1 VNAPAPAPDP
11 RVAKTAPS
19 PGLRFV
25 ARQPILTKD
34 EKVFGYELLFFR
46 DGIED
51 YFCPK
56 DAEAAS
62 KVMLDSSLIMGLDV
76 LCNGGRAFVNCTRDM
91 LLKDYVTLA
100 PSSQTV
106 VEILES
112 VEPDDLVM
120 AACQR
125 LKEGGY
131 MIALDDFAMDDK
143 REPLTN
149 IADIIKVDVQGTT
162 AEERTAIVKK
172 YGPWHCRMLAEK
184 VGTREEFLAAKKAG
198 FAYFQGYFFRR
209 PETVKT
215 HAVPGNQ
222 LNYIK
227 MLQVVSKPELEP
239 REIENAIKGEASLCY
254 RLLRYMNS
262 ASFGFSNEI
271 HSVRHAL
278 SILGEREVRRWVRLV
293 VTLAAGQNKS
303 SDLVLSALV
312 RGRFCELL
320 SPKIKHG
327 ESDLFLL
334 GLLSLMDSIP
344 DLHRCAGEGAARSE
358 DQERAPGR
366 RAASTLPVDAGAGVR
381 RLAEHRCARQISQAQ
396 RERGGGGPLECTAV
410 GAADERSVNPQR
422 HGIVLAC
429 CDSTRSA
436 SYSYHCAKL
445 HDLGLALPQPGA
457 VTS

>member
-11 RVAKTAPS
+11 RAAKVAPA

-34 EKVFGYELLFFR
+34 EKVFGYELMFR

-51 YFCPK
+51 CFCPK
-56 DAEAAS
+56 DVEAAS

-91 LLKDYVTLA
+91 LLKDYVTIL
-100 PSSQTV
+100 PSSHTV

-149 IADIIKVDVQGTT
+149 IADIIKVDVQSTSP
-162 AEERTAIVKK
+162 EERAAMVKK
-172 YGPWHCRMLAEK
+172 YGPWRCRMLAEK
-184 VGTREEFLAAKKAG
+184 VETREEFMAAKKAG

-209 PETVKT
+209 PETVRT

-262 ASFGFSNEI
+262 ANFGFANEI

-334 GLLSLMDSIP
+334 GLLSLMDSILELP
-344 DLHRCAGEGAARSE
+344 MTEVLEKVPL
-358 DQERAPGR
+358 DQETKAVLLGEESYLRP
-366 RAASTLPVDAGAGVR
+366 LYQLM
-381 RLAEHRCARQISQAQ
+381 LAQESGDWQGTTVLTKALKLTESEVAEVHWNAMQWARQMNGS
-396 RERGGGGPLECTAV
+396 
-410 GAADERSVNPQR
+410 
-422 HGIVLAC
+422 
-429 CDSTRSA
+429 
-436 SYSYHCAKL
+436 
-445 HDLGLALPQPGA
+445 
-457 VTS
+457 

>member
-1 VNAPAPAPDP
+1 VAKAAPA
-11 RVAKTAPS
+11 

-34 EKVFGYELLFFR
+34 EKVFGYELLFR

-51 YFCPK
+51 YFCPN
-56 DAEAAS
+56 DVEAAS
-62 KVMLDSSLIMGLDV
+62 KTMLDSSLIMGLDV

-91 LLKDYVTLA
+91 LLKDYVTLL
-100 PSSQTV
+100 PSSHTV

-149 IADIIKVDVQGTT
+149 IADIIKVDVQSTT
-162 AEERTAIVKK
+162 PEERAAMIKK
-172 YGPWHCRMLAEK
+172 YGPWRCRMLAEK
-184 VGTREEFLAAKKAG
+184 VETREEFMATKKAG

-262 ASFGFSNEI
+262 ASFGFANEI

-278 SILGEREVRRWVRLV
+278 SMLGEREVRRWVRLV

-334 GLLSLMDSIP
+334 GLLSLMDSILELP
-344 DLHRCAGEGAARSE
+344 MTDVLEKVPL
-358 DQERAPGR
+358 DQETKAVLLGEESYLRP
-366 RAASTLPVDAGAGVR
+366 LYQLM
-381 RLAEHRCARQISQAQ
+381 LAQESGDWQGSAVLSKSLKLTESEVAEVHWNAMQWARQMN
-396 RERGGGGPLECTAV
+396 G
-410 GAADERSVNPQR
+410 N
-422 HGIVLAC
+422 
-429 CDSTRSA
+429 
-436 SYSYHCAKL
+436 
-445 HDLGLALPQPGA
+445 
-457 VTS
+457 

>member
-11 RVAKTAPS
+11 RVAKAAPS

-34 EKVFGYELLFFR
+34 EKVFGYELLFR

-51 YFCPK
+51 YFCPQ

-62 KVMLDSSLIMGLDV
+62 KTMLDSSLIMGLDV
-76 LCNGGRAFVNCTRDM
+76 LCNGGRAFVNCTRNM
-91 LLKDYVTLA
+91 LLKDYVTLL
-100 PSSQTV
+100 PSSHTV
-106 VEILES
+106 VEILET
-112 VEPDDLVM
+112 VEPDDLVI

-131 MIALDDFAMDDK
+131 MIALDDFSTNDP

-149 IADIIKVDVQGTT
+149 FADIIKVDVQSTT
-162 AEERTAIVKK
+162 PEERIAMVKK
-172 YGPWHCRMLAEK
+172 YGPWRCRMLAEK
-184 VGTREEFLAAKKAG
+184 VETREEFLAAKKAG

-209 PETVKT
+209 PETMKT

-262 ASFGFSNEI
+262 ANFGFANEI

-278 SILGEREVRRWVRLV
+278 SMLGEREVRRWVRLV
-293 VTLAAGQNKS
+293 VTLAAGQHKS

-320 SPKIKHG
+320 SPKVKHG

-334 GLLSLMDSIP
+334 GLLSLMDSIL
-344 DLHRCAGEGAARSE
+344 DLPMTDVLEKVPL
-358 DQERAPGR
+358 DQETKNVLLGEESYLRPLYRLMLAQESGDWQGSGEL
-366 RAASTLPVDAGAGVR
+366 AKTLKLTDSEVAETHWNAMQWAREMNGV
-381 RLAEHRCARQISQAQ
+381 
-396 RERGGGGPLECTAV
+396 
-410 GAADERSVNPQR
+410 
-422 HGIVLAC
+422 
-429 CDSTRSA
+429 
-436 SYSYHCAKL
+436 
-445 HDLGLALPQPGA
+445 
-457 VTS
+457 